1 MDDFREWLSDNL
13 RYFMLGGAIL
23 LVLLVLIFGIRA
35 CVGTKKNTSAT
46 EEKIQEEQE
55 SPSSDKEEN
64 GTDTGEEETVQ
75 MESAD
80 ADVTALIKNY
90 YAAVEN
96 KDVDTLHTLVEDL
109 SGTTES
115 QIANATDDVV
125 QYEVENV
132 YTKPGM
138 DENSFVV
145 YVCVDYYCQGISTG
159 VPALS
164 RFYVEKDSDGGL
176 KIISAEDE
184 ESDIREYLDALQS
197 DQDVI
202 ALLAQVKEKYEAAQE
217 SDPDLKEFLA
227 GLGED
232 ASEEITESD
241 GPMVQANDDC
251 NVRDLPNG
259 DVIGGLSLGDQVEK
273 LGVEDD
279 WVKIN
284 YNGQEAYVYGSL
296 VDDVEEDE

>member
-1 MDDFREWLSDNL
+1 
-13 RYFMLGGAIL
+13 MLGGAIL

-35 CVGTKKNTSAT
+35 CVGTRKDPSGT
-46 EEKIQEEQE
+46 EENIQEEQE
-55 SPSSDKEEN
+55 DPSSEKEET
-64 GTDTGEEETVQ
+64 GTDAEEEEPIQ
-75 MESAD
+75 MEEAD
-80 ADVTALIKNY
+80 ADVVALIQNY
-90 YAAVEN
+90 YAAVED
-96 KDVDTLHTLVEDL
+96 KDVDTLHNLVEDL

-125 QYEVENV
+125 QYQVGDV
-132 YTKPGM
+132 YTKPGL
-138 DENSFVV
+138 DENAQVV

-184 ESDIREYLDALQS
+184 DSDIRAYLDGLQS
-197 DQDVI
+197 DEDVI
-202 ALLAQVKEKYEAAQE
+202 QLLARVKENYEAAQE
-217 SDPDLKEFLA
+217 SDPQLKEFLS

-232 ASEEITESD
+232 ATEEIATSD
-241 GPMVQANDDC
+241 GPFVQANDDC

-259 DVIGGLSLGDQVEK
+259 DVIGGLSAGDQVEK

-296 VDDVEEDE
+296 VDDVEESE